1 MSLERLCFVNNMTSH
16 KLLIFIKIY
25 TSSGRMLLTVI
36 PSLLGTY
43 HIGELHARSCIVE
56 GKSSLG
62 FSPDFNASHV
72 DHRHVGFSK
81 TLT

>member
-1 MSLERLCFVNNMTSH
+1 
-16 KLLIFIKIY
+16 
-25 TSSGRMLLTVI
+25 MLLTVI

-72 DHRHVGFSK
+72 DHLHVGFSK